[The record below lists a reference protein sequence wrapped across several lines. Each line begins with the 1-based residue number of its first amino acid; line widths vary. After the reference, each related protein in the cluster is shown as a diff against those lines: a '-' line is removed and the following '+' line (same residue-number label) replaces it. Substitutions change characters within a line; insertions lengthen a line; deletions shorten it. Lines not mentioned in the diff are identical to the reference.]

1 MSCGDVDAGEGRGR
15 GGEREMKEMPEVKR
29 KQDGKG

>member
-1 MSCGDVDAGEGRGR
+1 VVTWMWGRGR
-15 GGEREMKEMPEVKR
+15 EGEGEREVKEMPEVKR